1 MRKGEI
7 VLKNPV
13 LSDAF
18 KINHTMR
25 YFILFIV
32 IAFTSTLGVA
42 QSLNVSES
50 SATADNGTNQFLISG
65 HQIAI
70 DGNDLSFAGN
80 AASSAVN
87 NLTAISAVLQNTSVN
102 VYEGSGDE
110 LFSTSFNLEG
120 DDSSARIYAKM
131 NGGFIVR
138 ENIANFLFYNSL
150 GKIKQS
156 ISNSSQSTEGESISE
171 LAADPAFKTIV
182 LYNPKIVSG
191 GVEGSRA
198 KLVHNDF
205 TTTGIY
211 YSSNRAIRTVKVSEN
226 GQFIAIATYRSGT
239 DDLVVITD
247 RFGNDLAEINFDQSV
262 EDVVVSDDGSYVTV
276 RSNGR
281 MGVYSVRDGERNG
294 SASFRSRLV
303 YAEYVPEDQ
312 TVIALTGSRSGSSLT
327 DVEVHAINVAERAI
341 QRQSINTALSMTDLI
356 PIKLSRTGKYSY
368 SLSGLNKT
376 LDLNVSF

>member
-1 MRKGEI
+1 
-7 VLKNPV
+7 
-13 LSDAF
+13 
-18 KINHTMR
+18 MR

-32 IAFTSTLGVA
+32 TAFTSTLGVA

-50 SATADNGTNQFLISG
+50 SATAGNGTNQFLISG
-65 HQIAI
+65 YQIAI

-87 NLTAISAVLQNTSVN
+87 NLTAISAVLQNASVN

-150 GKIKQS
+150 GKVKQS

-171 LAADPAFKTIV
+171 LASDPAFKTIV

-198 KLVHNDF
+198 KVVHNDLM
-205 TTTGIY
+205 TTNIY
-211 YSSNRAIRTVKVSEN
+211 YSSNRAIRTVKVSDN

-262 EDVVVSDDGSYVTV
+262 EDAVISDDGSYVTV

-281 MGVYSVRDGERNG
+281 IGVYSVRDGERNG
-294 SASFRSRLV
+294 SASFRSRLL

-312 TVIALTGSRSGSSLT
+312 TVIALTGSRSGSSVT

-341 QRQSINTALSMTDLI
+341 QRQSINTALSITDLI
-356 PIKLSRTGKYSY
+356 PMKLSRTGTYNY